1 MNIKMKELPISERPY
16 EKLELY
22 GADKLT
28 NSELLAI
35 IIKTGTKDETAVSL
49 AQRILKLND
58 TVQKEDLSFLQ
69 NISISEYMTIK
80 GIGKVK
86 AIQLIALGEIAKRIN
101 KPINKQN
108 IKIKSSKDVANLL
121 MNELRN
127 EKREK
132 VKLILLNSKN
142 IIMKIKDIS
151 YGGTNFAMIETRE
164 ILEEVI
170 KTQAPKMI
178 LVHNHPSGD
187 VTPSKA
193 DFSMTDRIYDA
204 AKLVGVELLDH
215 IIIGDN
221 KFESILRFMEEKQ
234 WN

>member
-1 MNIKMKELPISERPY
+1 MNIKMKELPVSERPY

-22 GADKLT
+22 GAESLT

-35 IIKTGTKDETAVSL
+35 IIKSGTKENTALDL
-49 AQRILKLND
+49 AKQVLSLND
-58 TVQKEDLSFLQ
+58 NTKKEDISFLQ
-69 NISISEYMTIK
+69 DISIVDYMSIK

-86 AIQLIALGEIAKRIN
+86 AIQLQAVSELAKRIN
-101 KPINKQN
+101 KPINKEN
-108 IKIKSSKDVANLL
+108 IKIKESKDVAKLL
-121 MNELRN
+121 MSELRY

-142 IIMKIKDIS
+142 VVLKIKDIS
-151 YGGTNFAMIETRE
+151 YGGSNFAMIEPKE
-164 ILEEVI
+164 ILNEAI
-170 KTQAPKMI
+170 KLQAPKII

-193 DFSMTDRIYDA
+193 DFNITDRIYEA
-204 AKLVGVELLDH
+204 SEILGIKLLDH

-221 KFESILRFMEEKQ
+221 KYESILRTKEL
-234 WN
+234 

>member
-1 MNIKMKELPISERPY
+1 MNIKMKELPVSERPY

-22 GADKLT
+22 GAENLT

-35 IIKTGTKDETAVSL
+35 IIKSGTKENTALDL
-49 AQRILKLND
+49 AKKVLSLND
-58 TVQKEDLSFLQ
+58 STNKEDISFLQ
-69 NISISEYMTIK
+69 EISIVDYMKIK

-86 AIQLIALGEIAKRIN
+86 AIQLQAVSELAKRIN
-101 KPINKQN
+101 KPINKEN
-108 IKIKSSKDVANLL
+108 IKIKESKDVAKLL
-121 MNELRN
+121 MSELRY

-142 IIMKIKDIS
+142 IFVKIKDIS
-151 YGGTNFAMIETRE
+151 YGGSNFAMIEPK
-164 ILEEVI
+164 EVLNEAI
-170 KTQAPKMI
+170 KLQAPKII

-193 DFSMTDRIYDA
+193 DFNITDRIYEA
-204 AKLVGVELLDH
+204 SEILGIKLLDH

-221 KFESILRFMEEKQ
+221 KYESILRTKEL
-234 WN
+234 

>member
-1 MNIKMKELPISERPY
+1 MNIKMKELPVSERPY

-22 GADKLT
+22 GAENLT

-35 IIKTGTKDETAVSL
+35 IIKSGTKENTALDL
-49 AQRILKLND
+49 AKKVLSLND
-58 TVQKEDLSFLQ
+58 STNKEDISFLQ
-69 NISISEYMTIK
+69 EISIVDYMKIK

-86 AIQLIALGEIAKRIN
+86 AIQLQAVSELAKRIN
-101 KPINKQN
+101 KPINNEN
-108 IKIKSSKDVANLL
+108 IKIKESKDVAKLL
-121 MNELRN
+121 MSELRY

-142 IIMKIKDIS
+142 IVVKIKDIS
-151 YGGTNFAMIETRE
+151 YGGSNFAMIEPK
-164 ILEEVI
+164 EVLNEAI
-170 KTQAPKMI
+170 KLQAPKII

-193 DFSMTDRIYDA
+193 DFNITDRIYEA
-204 AKLVGVELLDH
+204 SEILGIKLLDH

-221 KFESILRFMEEKQ
+221 KYESILRTKEL
-234 WN
+234 

>member
-1 MNIKMKELPISERPY
+1 MNIKMKELPVSERPY

-22 GADKLT
+22 GAENLT

-35 IIKTGTKDETAVSL
+35 IIKSGTKENTALDL
-49 AQRILKLND
+49 AKKVLSLND
-58 TVQKEDLSFLQ
+58 STNKEDISFLQ
-69 NISISEYMTIK
+69 EISIVDYMKIK

-86 AIQLIALGEIAKRIN
+86 AIQLQAVSELAKRIN
-101 KPINKQN
+101 KPINKEN
-108 IKIKSSKDVANLL
+108 IKIKESKDVAKLL
-121 MNELRN
+121 MSELRY

-142 IIMKIKDIS
+142 IVVKIKDIS
-151 YGGTNFAMIETRE
+151 YGGSNFAMIEPK
-164 ILEEVI
+164 EVLNEAI
-170 KTQAPKMI
+170 KLQAQKII

-193 DFSMTDRIYDA
+193 DFNITDRIYEA
-204 AKLVGVELLDH
+204 SEILGIKLLDH

-221 KFESILRFMEEKQ
+221 KYESILRTKEL
-234 WN
+234 

>member
-1 MNIKMKELPISERPY
+1 MNIKMKELPVSERPY

-22 GADKLT
+22 GAESLT

-35 IIKTGTKDETAVSL
+35 IIKSGTKENTALDL
-49 AQRILKLND
+49 AKKVLSLND
-58 TVQKEDLSFLQ
+58 STNKEDISFLQ
-69 NISISEYMTIK
+69 EISIVDYMNIK

-86 AIQLIALGEIAKRIN
+86 AIQLQAVSELAKRIN
-101 KPINKQN
+101 KPINKES
-108 IKIKSSKDVANLL
+108 IKIKESKDVAKLL
-121 MNELRN
+121 MSELRY

-142 IIMKIKDIS
+142 VVIKIKDIS
-151 YGGTNFAMIETRE
+151 YGGSNFAMIEPK
-164 ILEEVI
+164 EVLNEAI
-170 KTQAPKMI
+170 KLQAPKII

-193 DFSMTDRIYDA
+193 DFNITDRIYEA
-204 AKLVGVELLDH
+204 SEILGIKLLDH

-221 KFESILRFMEEKQ
+221 KYESILRTKEL
-234 WN
+234 